1 MSSVWRSV
9 VGFLTIVV
17 VMVVIFVL
25 ISALGLIVFPSQ

>member
-17 VMVVIFVL
+17 TMVVIFVL

>member
-1 MSSVWRSV
+1 MSSVWRSIM
-9 VGFLTIVV
+9 GFLTIVV

>member
-17 VMVVIFVL
+17 AMVVIFVL